1 VPRAKPAHKRCAIY
15 TRKSSE
21 EGLEQEFNSLQ
32 AQRDACEAYIRSQQ
46 HEGWVLARTR
56 YDDGGFSGGKLER
69 PGLQRLLA
77 DIRSGRVD
85 IVVVYKVDR
94 LTRSLADFARLVE
107 IFDAQGVSFVS
118 VTQQF
123 NTTSS
128 MGRLT
133 LNVLLSFAQFERDV
147 TGERIRDKIA
157 ASKKKGMWMGG
168 NVPLG
173 YDASERRLVINPAE
187 AKTVRCIFD
196 LYRELGSVRRVKEE
210 ADRLGLHTKRAA
222 RADGAERGGKP
233 FTRGHIYAVLSNP
246 IYTGQIAH
254 KDQLYPGQ
262 HPALIDAETWAAVR
276 DRVADNGSDHQRKA
290 KAAEPS
296 LLAGLLV
303 DARGERLTPT
313 HAVKK
318 GRRYRYYVSA
328 ALITEAGTEHAQGW
342 RLAAQQIEDA
352 VIRILMDW
360 LTQPAKL
367 LEPTGEIGIGSD
379 QVRKMLGGAARLAAT
394 LRGSSADRAKIVRA
408 LVGQVIVDEK
418 TIVIKVR
425 RGIVLGGNAASGESD
440 GTIELPAAIELKRR
454 GVETK
459 LVLPGLAVQNHTSRC
474 DPALIKA
481 LARGRAWFGELATG
495 RARSLEE
502 LARRDGISRRY
513 IRRLVGLAFLSPWLV
528 EAILKRPTARGAHRD
543 ASERTRSAIG
553 LDRAA
558 QAARNLS
565 LRPAN
570 SAQAPP
576 PPRLARHWQP
586 V

>member
-1 VPRAKPAHKRCAIY
+1 MPRGDASRKRCAIY

-21 EGLEQEFNSLQ
+21 EGLEQEFNSLA
-32 AQRDACEAYIRSQQ
+32 AQREACEAYIRSQQ
-46 HEGWVLARTR
+46 HEGWVMAKTH
-56 YDDGGFSGGKLER
+56 YDDGGFSGGNLER
-69 PGLQRLLA
+69 PALQHLLTDVRA
-77 DIRSGRVD
+77 GRID
-85 IVVVYKVDR
+85 TVVVYKVDR
-94 LTRSLADFARLVE
+94 LTRSLADFAWLVE
-107 IFDAQGVSFVS
+107 IFDGEGVSFVS

-147 TGERIRDKIA
+147 TGERVRDKIA

-173 YDASERRLVINPAE
+173 YNASERTLVINPAE
-187 AKTVRCIFD
+187 AETVRRIFS
-196 LYRELGSVRRVKEE
+196 LYRELGCVRRVKDE
-210 ADRLGLHTKRAA
+210 ADRLGLHTKRTI

-246 IYTGQIAH
+246 IYIGQIAH
-254 KDQLYPGQ
+254 KGELYPGQ

-276 DRVADNGSDHQRKA
+276 DRLAAKASDHRRKA
-290 KAAEPS
+290 TASEPS

-303 DARGERLTPT
+303 DARGGRLTST

-352 VIRILMDW
+352 VTRILMDW

-379 QVRKMLGGAARLAAT
+379 QVRKLLGGAARLAAT
-394 LRGSSADRAKIVRA
+394 LRGSSVDRAKIVRA

-425 RGIVLGGNAASGESD
+425 RGIVLGGNTGALRDKSD
-440 GTIELPAAIELKRR
+440 DTIELPATIEFKRR

-459 LVLPGLAVQNHTSRC
+459 LQLPGVAEPNHGLRC

-481 LARGRAWFGELATG
+481 IARGRAWFGELATG

-513 IRRLVGLAFLSPWLV
+513 IRRLVGLAFLSPRLV
-528 EAILKRPTARGAHRD
+528 EAILK
-543 ASERTRSAIG
+543 
-553 LDRAA
+553 A
-558 QAARNLS
+558 Q
-565 LRPAN
+565 
-570 SAQAPP
+570 
-576 PPRLARHWQP
+576 QP
-586 V
+586 VELTATRLSQLDLPLDWSEQHRLLAS